1 MPDEIVGAIERDE
14 GLRAI
19 QAFVAGASSADPGH
33 DVAHAHRVARWMV
46 RLDPTVDRRA
56 ALAAALLHDAV
67 NLPKNHPERATA
79 SARSAALARSLLA
92 NNGFGEEEVEEITWA
107 IEDHS
112 FSRGVVPRNAL
123 GCALQDADRL
133 EALGAIGLM
142 RTFATGALMGA
153 SFFDAMDPWARA
165 RPHDDLRFTIDHFAT
180 KLLGLPETLT
190 TDAGRA
196 EARRRV
202 EIMRAFLDALG
213 EEIGSPRPV

>member
-1 MPDEIVGAIERDE
+1 MPDEIVNAIEQDE

-33 DVAHAHRVARWMV
+33 DIAHAHRVARWML
-46 RLDPTVDRRA
+46 RLDPSVERRA
-56 ALAAALLHDAV
+56 AFAAALLHDVV

-79 SARSAALARSLLA
+79 SARSAALARSLLLD
-92 NNGFGEEEVEEITWA
+92 NGFGEDEVDTIVRA

-112 FSRGVVPRNAL
+112 FSRGVVPRDAL
-123 GCALQDADRL
+123 GRALQDADRL

-153 SFFDAMDPWARA
+153 SFFDAVDPWAQW
-165 RPHDDLRFTIDHFAT
+165 RPHDDLQFTVDHFAT

-190 TDAGRA
+190 TEAGRA

-202 EIMRAFLDALG
+202 EIMRAFLGALG
-213 EEIGSPRPV
+213 EEIGSPRPE